1 MVADTNI
8 ARQILDLIP
17 QQPPFRFID
26 DILAIE
32 DGKITAV
39 YQFQKDEYFY
49 KGHFPGMP
57 ITPGVILIESM
68 AQTGVVAL
76 GISLL
81 LKEGSSIEELKKTTT
96 LFTFADKIEF
106 SGIVQPGEKVIIR
119 GEKIYFRKG
128 VLKSK
133 VSMTRENGDTVCT
146 GLLTGTG
153 VVTNES

>member
-1 MVADTNI
+1 VADMQTT
-8 ARQILDLIP
+8 RQILDLIP

-32 DGKITAV
+32 DGKITAA
-39 YQFQKDEYFY
+39 YRFRKDEYFY
-49 KGHFPGMP
+49 KGHFPGRP

-81 LKEGSSIEELKKTTT
+81 LKEGSSLEGLNKMTT
-96 LFTFADKIEF
+96 LFAFADKIEF
-106 SGIVQPGEKVIIR
+106 SGIVQPGEKVIIQ
-119 GEKIYFRKG
+119 GERIYFRKG

-133 VSMTRENGDTVCT
+133 VGMTRENGDTVCI

-153 VVTNES
+153 VITNES